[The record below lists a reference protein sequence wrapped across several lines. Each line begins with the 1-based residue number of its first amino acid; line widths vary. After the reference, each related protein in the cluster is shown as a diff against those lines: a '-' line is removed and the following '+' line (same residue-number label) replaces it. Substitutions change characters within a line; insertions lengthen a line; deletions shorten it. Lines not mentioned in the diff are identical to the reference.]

1 MSLLERLNSDMKQAM
16 KNKEKDKLITIR
28 MVKAS
33 LQNEAIKL
41 GTKDLSEEVELTI
54 LSREVKQ
61 RKESLHE
68 FDKAGRQD
76 LVDKLRAEL
85 AIVELY
91 LPKQLSEEELSEI
104 VKETVSEVGA
114 KSKADM
120 GKVMAAIMPKVK
132 GKADGSLVNKF
143 QECLNVLI
151 QDQPFLMGLLPKES

>member
-1 MSLLERLNSDMKQAM
+1 MSLLERLNNDMKQAM
-16 KNKEKDKLITIR
+16 KNKEKDKLSVIR

-41 GTKDLSEEVELTI
+41 GTKELSEDAELTV

-61 RKESLHE
+61 RKDSLHE

-76 LVDKLRAEL
+76 LVDKLHTEL
-85 AIVELY
+85 SIVELY

-104 VKETVSEVGA
+104 VKDTIAEVGA
-114 KSKADM
+114 KSKAEM
-120 GKVMAAIMPKVK
+120 GKVMSAIMPKVK

-143 QECLNVLI
+143 VQQHL
-151 QDQPFLMGLLPKES
+151 S